1 MNYRRL
7 RTHLLASIVA
17 SVAVPVLAV
26 GGAVLGAPTVVR
38 AATERVD
45 CKVHAVHLTKEGNGK
60 IPKNLKFI
68 EEQLKDDQF
77 AAYKG
82 FRLLDAKTLKL
93 ELNKPGTTKM
103 KSGHATRLKLL
114 GAEQKRLKLHA
125 TLTSPA
131 RTKPLI
137 SAEYVIEDKG
147 VLMMGGF
154 KYQGGRLLFAI
165 QCASR

>member
-7 RTHLLASIVA
+7 RTQLLASIIA
-17 SVAVPVLAV
+17 SVAAPVLAI
-26 GGAVLGAPTVVR
+26 GGVVLGVPVAVN

-45 CKVHAVHLTKEGNGK
+45 CKVHAVHLMKEGDGK
-60 IPKNLKFI
+60 VPANLKFI
-68 EEQLKDDQF
+68 EAELLDDQF

-93 ELNKPGTTKM
+93 ELNKPESTKL

-114 GAEQKRLKLHA
+114 GVEEKRLKLHA

-131 RTKPLI
+131 QSKPLI
-137 SAEYVIEDKG
+137 SAEYVIKDKG
-147 VLMMGGF
+147 VLMMGGP